1 MFTLRT
7 VTSFPIF
14 NEVTTINSTSK
25 LQLLLNYNLIL
36 ILNENHIKIFNNL
49 RMKCFKTFSNEAIV
63 GM

>member
-1 MFTLRT
+1 MFIVRT

-14 NEVTTINSTSK
+14 NEVTINSTSK

-63 GM
+63 DM